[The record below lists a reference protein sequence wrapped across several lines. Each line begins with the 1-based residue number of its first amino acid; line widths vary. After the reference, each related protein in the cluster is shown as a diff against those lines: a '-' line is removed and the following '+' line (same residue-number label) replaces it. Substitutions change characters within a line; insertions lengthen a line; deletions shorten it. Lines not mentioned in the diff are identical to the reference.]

1 MYEKLEKIHK
11 KLNFTNKKEL
21 KKEIPEQIMI
31 VKHLYPDAR
40 VLELGGSIGRSTC
53 VINSI
58 LTNKKNHVVVE
69 PNPRERIGLKK
80 NRELNNFSYQIE
92 PAVIS
97 KQKMYSRAWKTYLE
111 KVPNSMEVPNISFN
125 ELLEKYKIDF
135 NVLIIDDEGNSI
147 KMLKSFPN
155 ILDKI
160 ELISIEHDFNSVD
173 DLNFF
178 LTTMQNKNFKMID
191 KYDKEDTFGP
201 GLSWSDGV
209 ETDPIFVSV
218 WKKQY

>member
-97 KQKMYSRAWKTYLE
+97 KQKMYSRTWKTYLE
-111 KVPNSMEVPNISFN
+111 KVPKSTEVPNISFN

-147 KMLKSFPN
+147 RMLKSFPN

-178 LTTMQNKNFKMID
+178 ITTMQNKNFKMID

-201 GLSWSDGV
+201 GLRWSDGV